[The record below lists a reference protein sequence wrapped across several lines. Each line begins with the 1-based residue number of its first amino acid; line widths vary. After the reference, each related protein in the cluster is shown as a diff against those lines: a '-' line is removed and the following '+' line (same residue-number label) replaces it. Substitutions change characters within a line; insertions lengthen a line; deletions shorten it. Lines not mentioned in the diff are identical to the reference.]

1 MIILRGGWH
10 LLKDLI
16 YRQLHDRIVESILA
30 SILGGMVVKEG
41 ARKRLTELERNR
53 FLDEAWPQINEKIT
67 RLGLP
72 SEELLNSRSHG

>member
-1 MIILRGGWH
+1 
-10 LLKDLI
+10 
-16 YRQLHDRIVESILA
+16 
-30 SILGGMVVKEG
+30 MVVKEG